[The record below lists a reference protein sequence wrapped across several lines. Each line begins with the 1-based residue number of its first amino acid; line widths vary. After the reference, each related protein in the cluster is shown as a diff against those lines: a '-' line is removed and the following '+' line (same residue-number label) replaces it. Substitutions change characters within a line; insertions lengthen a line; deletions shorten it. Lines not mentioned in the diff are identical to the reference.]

1 MVYRSAPPNSN
12 DIIYV
17 WNASELKYVDS
28 LTSTKS
34 CFILRAVCELKLSDS
49 YSYSCMLR
57 AVYEL
62 KSYCVFDAV
71 ACCARHVN

>member
-17 WNASELKYVDS
+17 WNASELKYIDS

-34 CFILRAVCELKLSDS
+34 CFILRAVCELKCVLHIGSD
-49 YSYSCMLR
+49 
-57 AVYEL
+57 
-62 KSYCVFDAV
+62 
-71 ACCARHVN
+71 N

>member
-34 CFILRAVCELKLSDS
+34 CFILRAVCELKYEMATEQDS
-49 YSYSCMLR
+49 LK
-57 AVYEL
+57 EL
-62 KSYCVFDAV
+62 HA
-71 ACCARHVN
+71 ARDK

>member
-34 CFILRAVCELKLSDS
+34 CFILRAVCELKCVLHIGSDNWS
-49 YSYSCMLR
+49 CRLSCMLR
-57 AVYEL
+57 TACEL
-62 KSYCVFDAV
+62 KC
-71 ACCARHVN
+71 

>member
-34 CFILRAVCELKLSDS
+34 CFMLRAVCELK
-49 YSYSCMLR
+49 
-57 AVYEL
+57 
-62 KSYCVFDAV
+62 
-71 ACCARHVN
+71 